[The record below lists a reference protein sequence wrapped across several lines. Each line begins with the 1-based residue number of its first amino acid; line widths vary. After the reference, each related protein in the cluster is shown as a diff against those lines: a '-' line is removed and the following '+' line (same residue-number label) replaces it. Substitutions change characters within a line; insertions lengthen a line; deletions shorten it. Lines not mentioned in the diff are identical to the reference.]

1 MKKEKKFGYF
11 DAIRFLAPY
20 IKPHV
25 KHFVRYYVGW
35 VFETILSL
43 TIPIL
48 FGVMINAIVYYGDT
62 DTFFGVGIVFTILS
76 IFSCILY
83 FLIYAQHQ
91 YIMGRYMFDI
101 RMSILDS
108 MYNGTA
114 ECLSS
119 LRAGDVVNLV
129 QRYVEECV
137 HFITRNLIRV
147 SNNILI
153 TILYISYVFIL
164 SPEMGF
170 FMLAA
175 VPLSVF
181 SSIKF
186 GKRMREYQD
195 TRRVKYD
202 NFTSWAFEMF
212 AGIRD
217 LRMLGAQRKIN
228 KRFVAEN
235 RDIIHTDIKSG
246 VSILSASKMN
256 EFVNLIVQ
264 LGIFAIAAYMSYQGR
279 MLMGTL
285 LIIFTF
291 FKFLTERVE
300 MLSGSYMD
308 MQMRIPILETIK
320 KFIDAPSEAEWKGT
334 DELKVEA
341 GKVEI
346 HDISFQYKGAETLF
360 SGLSLNIKAGERLA
374 IVGKSGCGKST
385 LAYMLLGFYLPCKG
399 SISIDGKNI
408 MRCSL
413 KSIRR
418 NIGLVAQDVLLFDGT
433 IKENLLL
440 GRRTASDAE
449 IERVCH
455 AAGIHEFTDALP
467 DGINTVIGSNGIS
480 LSGGQCQRIAIARI
494 YLKEAKILVFDEA
507 TASLDSKTEEKVLKA
522 WDELLSGRT
531 SVVIAHRL
539 SSVMMCDRV
548 LMMEEGKIVE
558 SGTPEELLK
567 DSSKFKELFTIEG
580 TGGEDYE

>member
-35 VFETILSL
+35 FFETILSL

-48 FGVMINAIVYYGDT
+48 FGIMINAIVYYGDT
-62 DTFFGVGIVFTILS
+62 DTFFRAGIVFVIFS
-76 IFSCILY
+76 IFSCILF

-108 MYNGTA
+108 MYRATA
-114 ECLSS
+114 ERLSS

-137 HFITRNLIRV
+137 HFITRNVVRV
-147 SNNILI
+147 SNNILM
-153 TILYISYVFIL
+153 TVLFISYVFVL

-186 GKRMREYQD
+186 GKKIRVYQD
-195 TRRVKYD
+195 TRRVKND

-212 AGIRD
+212 SGIRD
-217 LRMLGAQRKIN
+217 LRMLGAQWKIN
-228 KRFVAEN
+228 KRFVTEN
-235 RDIIHTDIKSG
+235 REIIHTDIKSG
-246 VSILSASKMN
+246 VSILSASKMT

-264 LGIFAIAAYMSYQGR
+264 LGIFSIAAFMTHKGR
-279 MLMGTL
+279 MTMGTL

-291 FKFLTERVE
+291 FKYLTERVE
-300 MLSGSYMD
+300 MLAGNYMD
-308 MQMRIPILETIK
+308 MQMRTPILETIK
-320 KFIDAPSEAEWKGT
+320 NFIDAPTEAEWKGT
-334 DELKVEA
+334 EELEIEA
-341 GKVEI
+341 GNIEI
-346 HDISFQYKGAETLF
+346 RDVSFQYTGAETLF
-360 SGLSLNIKAGERLA
+360 SGLSFNIKAGERLA

-385 LAYMLLGFYLPCKG
+385 LAYMLLGFYRPCKG

-408 MRCSL
+408 EKCSL

-418 NIGLVAQDVLLFDGT
+418 NMGLVAQDVLIFDGT
-433 IKENLLL
+433 IRENLLL
-440 GRRTASDAE
+440 GRRTASDSELETAC
-449 IERVCH
+449 R
-455 AAGIHEFTDALP
+455 AAGIYEFTEALP
-467 DGINTVIGSNGIS
+467 EGIDTVIGSNGIS
-480 LSGGQCQRIAIARI
+480 LSGGQRQRIAIARI
-494 YLKEAKILVFDEA
+494 YLKEAKILIFDEA
-507 TASLDSKTEEKVLKA
+507 TSSLDSETEEKVHKA
-522 WDELLSGRT
+522 WGKLLNGRT

-539 SSVMMCDRV
+539 SSVKMCDRV
-548 LMMEEGKIVE
+548 LMMEEGKIVA
-558 SGTPEELLK
+558 SGTPEELIESC
-567 DSSKFKELFTIEG
+567 DKFRELFAIEEK
-580 TGGEDYE
+580 GGQDDE